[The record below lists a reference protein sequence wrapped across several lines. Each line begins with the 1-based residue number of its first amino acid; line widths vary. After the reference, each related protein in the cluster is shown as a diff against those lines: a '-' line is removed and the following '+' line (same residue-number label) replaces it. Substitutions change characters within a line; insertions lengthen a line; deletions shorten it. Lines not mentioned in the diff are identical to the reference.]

1 MPSIT
6 NKPFEYCGSLSEL
19 TLTRL
24 HLAKLTEQS
33 LLGLGSLKKLDMSY
47 NKFVEFPENVF
58 QWLGSLLEFNLSFN
72 FLNNDLAMT
81 SILDAF
87 PQLEVLKLAGSSY
100 SAFLQHSSILPYNFL
115 GNQYENIPVVMS
127 LQGLREIDLSRNRI
141 SSWPEG
147 KFDGLQMLQTINLH
161 GNSIE
166 WIHAQVFATL
176 KNLQK
181 LDLSKN
187 LLKIFEGYF
196 YLGNLQVLNLNM
208 NMLTDLGNATMMG
221 EVEKQIFGLLFTRLG

>member
-72 FLNNDLAMT
+72 FLSNDLTMTAM
-81 SILDAF
+81 LDAF
-87 PQLEVLKLAGSSY
+87 PQLEVLKLAGT
-100 SAFLQHSSILPYNFL
+100 
-115 GNQYENIPVVMS
+115 
-127 LQGLREIDLSRNRI
+127 RI
-141 SSWPEG
+141 
-147 KFDGLQMLQTINLH
+147 
-161 GNSIE
+161 
-166 WIHAQVFATL
+166 
-176 KNLQK
+176 
-181 LDLSKN
+181 
-187 LLKIFEGYF
+187 
-196 YLGNLQVLNLNM
+196 
-208 NMLTDLGNATMMG
+208 
-221 EVEKQIFGLLFTRLG
+221 

>member
-47 NKFVEFPENVF
+47 NKFVEFPDNVF

-81 SILDAF
+81 GIIDAF
-87 PQLEVLKLAGSSY
+87 PQLEVLKLAGKSLTVRQNNNEKSELIRVFQEISTRTY
-100 SAFLQHSSILPYNFL
+100 RLLCRSPVSVRLTFLEIEFL
-115 GNQYENIPVVMS
+115 AGPRAS
-127 LQGLREIDLSRNRI
+127 
-141 SSWPEG
+141 
-147 KFDGLQMLQTINLH
+147 
-161 GNSIE
+161 
-166 WIHAQVFATL
+166 
-176 KNLQK
+176 
-181 LDLSKN
+181 
-187 LLKIFEGYF
+187 
-196 YLGNLQVLNLNM
+196 
-208 NMLTDLGNATMMG
+208 LTDLNCSIQSTCMAIVLNGSTH
-221 EVEKQIFGLLFTRLG
+221 KFSRR